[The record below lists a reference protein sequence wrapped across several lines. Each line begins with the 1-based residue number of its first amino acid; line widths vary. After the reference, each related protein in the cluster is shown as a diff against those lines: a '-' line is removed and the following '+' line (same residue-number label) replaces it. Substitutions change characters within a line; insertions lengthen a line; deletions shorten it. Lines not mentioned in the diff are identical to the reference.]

1 MKDQKTKDVSTGS
14 ENTGPIMHGGKC
26 RTGKCGKYWNKYTLK
41 AQYHDYRRTFLMA
54 VMASVHGEQKRECP
68 QGTSAMLVFAR
79 ARFEQAHLAC
89 ICGILL
95 RRWHRWFL
103 CVIDRH
109 GRRRCYPTV
118 PVAAHQCVLL
128 RVGTAFA
135 CNCPA
140 SFAILTRSCVSLF
153 CGAFQPGHEHVVKR
167 KMAVLQMLSRQ
178 THNIT
183 HSLTANVI
191 YINANCYCRAFGQ
204 LLWNK

>member
-118 PVAAHQCVLL
+118 PVAAHQCVLPRDL
-128 RVGTAFA
+128 QRVGTAFA
-135 CNCPA
+135 
-140 SFAILTRSCVSLF
+140 SFATQTCSRVSLF
-153 CGAFQPGHEHVVKR
+153 CSTFQRGYEHAVKS
-167 KMAVLQMLSRQ
+167 KVAVLQIDRQNSSLIHGERHTRQRQLSLSGAW
-178 THNIT
+178 TT
-183 HSLTANVI
+183 VGL
-191 YINANCYCRAFGQ
+191 
-204 LLWNK
+204 